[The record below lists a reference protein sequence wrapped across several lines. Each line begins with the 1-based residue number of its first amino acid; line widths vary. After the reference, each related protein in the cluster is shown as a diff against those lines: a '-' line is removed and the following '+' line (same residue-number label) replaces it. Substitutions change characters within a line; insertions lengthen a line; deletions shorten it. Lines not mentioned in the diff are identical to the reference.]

1 MRSSPPI
8 AKVTR
13 PVPVGYFPRRR
24 LYNLLDKSRKV
35 PVLWITGPPG
45 CGKTALVSSYIES
58 RRLPCLWYKVD
69 DADADIGT
77 FFYYLGLAAGKAAPR
92 KKKPLPLLTPDRLPG
107 LSVFAKRYFED
118 LSARLPVPSL
128 LVLDDCHRLQDDS
141 PFFEMLRE
149 GVSRLTPGIGVV
161 VISRK
166 DPHPSFARDRAN
178 RLMETLGWKDL
189 RLTIEEVAG
198 IARVQ
203 RKGRSSSEL
212 VRYLFERT
220 DGWAAGLV
228 LLLYR
233 KDKKSVEPRTIGQQ
247 VPAEIFDYFG
257 SEIYRQL
264 EEENKVFLLRSAF
277 LPKMTVSM
285 AASLTGIVRAGQIL
299 SDMNRH
305 NYFTDKHLQRE
316 PVYEYHALFRE
327 YLLEQGRGVFSDE
340 ERARIGKD
348 AATLLEESGYVE
360 DAARLFRRA
369 GDWEALARVIL
380 SQARSLF
387 MQGRNQTLLEWLAA
401 LPREILHSEPWLLYW
416 NGVGLLTS
424 ALAESQACFEEA
436 FWKFEKRNDVPGVF
450 LAWAGVVDSI
460 ITGMEGYRPLDA
472 WIPLLPPLLER
483 HGSLLP
489 SEIEDQVTC
498 SMFKAISFRQFP
510 RDDVALWT
518 ARALAMARKSTDLR
532 LKVETAAIYF
542 YCHHVGRGGYQDAE
556 ISLASLKEELK
567 RPDATP
573 WMWLWVFWM
582 EATLSLCL
590 AMPARCLRVV
600 SDGLAFAETTG
611 VHVIDTM
618 LFEYGALAALE
629 LGDLETA
636 NRYIGKVAASS
647 GRMGPLLSRI
657 FQAIMGC
664 EALQRGDPGKAAFH
678 AKESQRLAEEAGD
691 IIEAPTGHLLAAHA
705 HHALREDEEAS
716 RHLAQAR
723 RIGSDIE
730 SPYVSWLSDL
740 AEAYFHLDRNDE
752 AAAVA
757 LLRKGLKTGRENG
770 FLGGL
775 FPAFSLRPG
784 FIEKVAVMAFEEGI
798 EVEYVRD
805 LIRQHRIVP
814 DSANPDVGQWPWPV
828 KVYTLGR
835 FGLLADDRP
844 VEFGRKVQQR
854 PLSLLKALIA
864 LGGRDVSEAR
874 LTELLWPEAD
884 GDLAHHS
891 FTVALSR
898 LRKLLRKEEALVLK
912 EGRLSLSNRHCWVD
926 VWAFERFLGQA
937 EKARKEGKGTEAIRH
952 FEKTLS
958 LCRGPFLAFEELPWA
973 VSLRE
978 KLRGGFLGAV
988 THLGRCY
995 EEAGR
1000 WEEAVACYGKGLDAD
1015 DLAEEL
1021 YRRLMVCHLKQGQE
1035 AKALS
1040 VFRRCRNT
1048 LSSVLGVDPSAETRA
1063 IVASLGRS
1071 PA

>member
-1 MRSSPPI
+1 LI
-8 AKVTR
+8 
-13 PVPVGYFPRRR
+13 
-24 LYNLLDKSRKV
+24 
-35 PVLWITGPPG
+35 WITGPPG
-45 CGKTALVSSYIES
+45 CGKTALLSSYIES

-77 FFYYLGLAAGKAAPR
+77 FFYYMGLAAGKAAPR
-92 KKKPLPLLTPDRLPG
+92 RKKPLPLLTPDRLPG
-107 LSVFAKRYFED
+107 LSVFAKKYFED
-118 LSARLPVPSL
+118 LSARLPVPCL

-141 PFFEMLRE
+141 PFFGMLRE
-149 GVSRLTPGIGVV
+149 GISRLTPGIGVV

-178 RLMETLGWKDL
+178 RLMEVFGWKDL
-189 RLTIEEVAG
+189 RLTPEEAAG
-198 IARVQ
+198 IVRLQ
-203 RKGRSSSEL
+203 RKGRPPPGL
-212 VRYLFERT
+212 VRDLFERT

-228 LLLYR
+228 LLLER
-233 KDKKSVEPRTIGQQ
+233 TDKGRVEPRNVGPQM
-247 VPAEIFDYFG
+247 PAEIVDYFG
-257 SEIYRQL
+257 SEIFRQL
-264 EEENKVFLLRSAF
+264 DEERRAFLLRTAF
-277 LPKMTVSM
+277 LPRMTATM
-285 AASLTGIVRAGQIL
+285 AARLTGAERAGQIL

-327 YLLEQGRGVFSDE
+327 FLLQQASGAFSME
-340 ERARIGKD
+340 EIAELRRV

-360 DAARLFRRA
+360 DAAGLFRRE

-401 LPREILHSEPWLLYW
+401 LPKEVLHSEPWLLYW

-424 ALAESQACFEEA
+424 ALAESQACFEKA
-436 FWKFEKRNDVPGVF
+436 FWEFEKRKDVPGVF

-460 ITGMEGYRPLDA
+460 ITGMESYRPLDA
-472 WIPLLPPLLER
+472 WIPLLPGLLER
-483 HGSLLP
+483 YGGLP
-489 SEIEDQVTC
+489 PGVVGDQVTC
-498 SMFKAISFRQFP
+498 SMFKAISFRKFP
-510 RDDVALWT
+510 RADVALWAT
-518 ARALAMARKSTDLR
+518 RALAMAQRSTDLR
-532 LKVETAAIYF
+532 MKVEIAAVYL
-542 YCHHVGRGGYQDAE
+542 YCHHTGRQGYQEAE
-556 ISLASLKEELK
+556 MSLASLKEALK

-573 WMWLWVFWM
+573 WMWLWVYWM
-582 EATLSLCL
+582 EVTLSLYR
-590 AMPARCLRVV
+590 AMPARCLSVV
-600 SDGLAFAETTG
+600 SDGLAFAEITG

-618 LFEYGALAALE
+618 LSGYGAVGALD

-636 NRYIGKVAASS
+636 NRYIGRMAVSS
-647 GRMGPLLSRI
+647 NSMGPLLSGM
-657 FQAIMGC
+657 FQSVIGC
-664 EALQRGDPGKAAFH
+664 EALQRGDLGKASFH
-678 AKESQRLAEEAGD
+678 ANECLRQGEDAGN
-691 IIEAPTGHLLAAHA
+691 ILQAPTEHLLAAHV
-705 HHALREDEEAS
+705 HHDLHEDEEAS
-716 RHLAQAR
+716 GHLAQVR

-730 SPYVSWLSDL
+730 SPHASWLSDL
-740 AEAYFHLDRNDE
+740 TEAYFHLARNDD
-752 AAAVA
+752 APAIA
-757 LLRKGLKTGRENG
+757 LLRKGLKTGREHG
-770 FLGGL
+770 FFGG
-775 FPAFSLRPG
+775 FISTFFWRPG
-784 FIEKVAVMAFEEGI
+784 FLEKVAVKAFEEGI
-798 EVEYVRD
+798 EVGYVRD
-805 LIRQHRIVP
+805 LIRRHRLLP
-814 DSANPDVGQWPWPV
+814 DPANPDLEQWPWPV

-874 LTELLWPEAD
+874 LAELLWPDAD
-884 GDLAHHS
+884 GDMAHHS

-898 LRKLLRKEEALVLK
+898 LRKLLGKEEALVLK

-926 VWAFERFLGQA
+926 AWAFERFLGQA

-958 LCRGPFLAFEELPWA
+958 LFRGAFLAFEELPWA

-978 KLRGGFLGAV
+978 KLRGGFLDAV

-1000 WEEAVACYGKGLDAD
+1000 WEEAVACYGKGLEAD

-1021 YRRLMVCHLKQGQE
+1021 YRRLMVCHIKQGQE

-1040 VFRRCRNT
+1040 VYRRCRKT

-1063 IVASLGRS
+1063 IAASLGRS